1 MLYNPFDKFSDVTRF
16 RADDD
21 DDDDDDHKKDK
32 NKEKEKE
39 NSTSL
44 GERLAERFLDNR
56 QIFLWGTVTDRSA
69 QSIVERM
76 LFLESNAP
84 GKPIYFFI
92 NSPGGVITSGMAI
105 YDVMKMI
112 SSPVYTITM
121 GMAASM
127 GAILLTVGEKGHRYV
142 FEHAKVMIHQPLIS
156 GQIIAPALDI
166 KIQAEEIKKTRNEL
180 NRIIAET
187 TGQPLSRIEKDT
199 DRDYYLDGKGAVEYG
214 LADKVLTSF
223 SQLGLYTT
231 EKETKKEEKKKS
243 KKS

>member
-1 MLYNPFDKFSDVTRF
+1 MIQNPFEKFTNTIPFRF
-16 RADDD
+16 DDD
-21 DDDDDDHKKDK
+21 DDDDDKKKKKDK
-32 NKEKEKE
+32 ESEGAAP
-39 NSTSL
+39 L
-44 GERLAERFLDNR
+44 GERLAERFLENR
-56 QIFLWGTVTDRSA
+56 QIFLWGPVTDRSA
-69 QSIVERM
+69 QSIVERL
-76 LFLESNAP
+76 LFLESNDP

-127 GAILLTVGEKGHRYV
+127 GAILLTVGEKKHRYV
-142 FEHAKVMIHQPLIS
+142 FQHAKVMIHQPLIS
-156 GQIIAPALDI
+156 GQIVAPALDI
-166 KIQAEEIKKTRNEL
+166 KIQAEEIKKTREEL

-223 SQLGLYTT
+223 SELGLFA
-231 EKETKKEEKKKS
+231 KDKPKKS
-243 KKS
+243 KK